1 MYKSLRQKRRKD
13 ITSYLLRTVSVLCGH
28 LIKHCKIDIFFLIRV
43 CKIFYFLPRPAGPW
57 QRRRLSS
64 EVWGEEVHIWVLVKR
79 GFLRLLGFFCF
90 LKKKLKIEK
99 GLVIPSLIWGHTE
112 NNGSYKIRTRMLS
125 YLSVRPITQSSI
137 IIFTTINFCY
147 PATMHRKVKIQL
159 TAKYLSVHE
168 KRTRLHSRL
177 CTR

>member
-79 GFLRLLGFFCF
+79 GFLRLLGLFCF

-99 GLVIPSLIWGHTE
+99 GLIIPSLIWGHTDQNYNAKLLKCE
-112 NNGSYKIRTRMLS
+112 AHYPILYNNIYHHKLLLPSNYAQKSKNST
-125 YLSVRPITQSSI
+125 Y
-137 IIFTTINFCY
+137 C
-147 PATMHRKVKIQL
+147 
-159 TAKYLSVHE
+159 
-168 KRTRLHSRL
+168 
-177 CTR
+177 